1 MEIKTIK
8 ELNQKI
14 WYRLIKVIY
23 IFSLIFAICTNWLF
37 VTEEFFD
44 EGYIILGLS
53 LYILFPIFIYIG
65 FEILRRSFFYI
76 ILGTMVP
83 IDDNY
88 FIKLKKYKKLIITIS
103 IILIIVFAYGIWD
116 VNKIDSQRS
125 IKIQQRKS
133 LDEIFEMEKTN
144 KKLPKLPALPKMPEL
159 PKLPA
164 F

>member
-23 IFSLIFAICTNWLF
+23 IFSLIFAICANWLF

-44 EGYIILGLS
+44 NGYIVLGLS
-53 LYILFPIFIYIG
+53 LYILFPVFIYIG

-76 ILGTMVP
+76 ILGMMIP
-83 IDDNY
+83 NDDNY

-116 VNKIDSQRS
+116 VNKIDSQQS
-125 IKIQQRKS
+125 IKKEPISTIDWSRKAS
-133 LDEIFEMEKTN
+133 VKKEKINNLD
-144 KKLPKLPALPKMPEL
+144 LS
-159 PKLPA
+159 A
-164 F
+164 FK